1 MEEGNISSPHS
12 LSLSG
17 VEGASFSRRSQLAAP
32 RSKSHLD
39 GGGLA
44 LSLSNALRHE
54 RAERERESD
63 VIREV
68 SNDGKGKAPSIPHS
82 SFSALAP
89 STKTLSA
96 LLLPTPTLHT
106 ENHCPFPFSGG
117 VQFGQSQDKC
127 FRRRRRSTREEN

>member
-12 LSLSG
+12 LSG
-17 VEGASFSRRSQLAAP
+17 VKGASFSRRSQLAAP

-44 LSLSNALRHE
+44 LSLKCTAA
-54 RAERERESD
+54 RASREGESD

>member
-1 MEEGNISSPHS
+1 MEEGNISSPH
-12 LSLSG
+12 SLSG

-44 LSLSNALRHE
+44 RSLSLMHCGMSEQRG
-54 RAERERESD
+54 RERCYS
-63 VIREV
+63 RG
-68 SNDGKGKAPSIPHS
+68 NDGKGKAPSIPYS

-96 LLLPTPTLHT
+96 LWLPTPTLHT

-127 FRRRRRSTREEN
+127 FRRRRRSTRELRN